1 MLNEDEQRK
10 RNDQVEHLRNNRTKQ
25 HAYMI
30 RMSDQTYECLKK
42 MAHGGPMSDV
52 VNRGLEIEW
61 KYFQTLEKLKKEKPQ
76 LNTIEDIERWRV
88 EQFSTSPELLSAY
101 ASPTAILAYKDELS
115 KSREAQDDLADKLD
129 TIAYEI
135 RTIGQNINQIARQ
148 ANAGVDV
155 PRDALKRMTSAV
167 LEVKNQVQKVVEGGD

>member
-1 MLNEDEQRK
+1 MLNEEKLRK
-10 RNDQVEHLRNNRTKQ
+10 RNDQIEHLRNSRTKQ

-61 KYFQTLEKLKKEKPQ
+61 KYFQTLEKLKKEQPQ
-76 LNTIEDIERWRV
+76 LNTVEDIERWRV

-101 ASPTAILAYKDELS
+101 ATPTAILAYKDELS
-115 KSREAQDDLADKLD
+115 KSRESQNDLADKLD

-135 RTIGQNINQIARQ
+135 RAIGQNINQIARK
-148 ANAGVDV
+148 ANAGIDV

-167 LEVKNQVQKVVEGGD
+167 LEVKTLIEKVAEEG